1 MMLTQ
6 EFGEGAKSNLQ
17 IIFKYNI
24 FMNSKFNID
33 KWQKYDILD
42 TDSSKY

>member
-1 MMLTQ
+1 MKLTQ

-24 FMNSKFNID
+24 LMNSKFNIN
-33 KWQKYDILD
+33 KLKYDIID
-42 TDSSKY
+42 TESSKY